1 MEIEIYNLI
10 CFVFY
15 KVYIGL
21 LTRVIG
27 NLGWLSFF
35 LYFFLNWFF
44 LIFICQHWVDWEFNF
59 IIYFNLLY
67 MGLSQ
72 FYNLDREF
80 DRLIRVDS
88 GCFLIFLID
97 LFSILYFSIELIE
110 NWVT

>member
-1 MEIEIYNLI
+1 
-10 CFVFY
+10 
-15 KVYIGL
+15 
-21 LTRVIG
+21 
-27 NLGWLSFF
+27 
-35 LYFFLNWFF
+35 
-44 LIFICQHWVDWEFNF
+44 
-59 IIYFNLLY
+59 

-97 LFSILYFSIELIE
+97 FFSILYFSIELIE